1 MISLIGRKRVF
12 HNELFRILGAG
23 GSSSQRSFCHALVPS
38 SLSIHNPNS
47 TSTNS
52 ANYSVA
58 AFASLRG
65 VDHTKNKTTLFN
77 SRSQGTTRKLL
88 IRPKFGQ
95 QHQMMSTE
103 AHQMEDLSTSKQ
115 ERHFDYLVIGAG
127 SGGIASARRA
137 ATYGKKVG
145 IIESG
150 RLGGTCVNVG
160 CVPKKVMWNA
170 AGIAETLHD
179 MKHYG
184 FSGGELDGISFDW
197 GFLKESRDA
206 YIRRLNDIYKRNMAN
221 SNVTLISGRASIVAD
236 QEEGLAKLVQVI
248 NDEES
253 GGGSGKEGR
262 TVTSYSADRVLIAA
276 GGYPMFPPGE
286 GIMDHSISSDGF
298 FDLDDLPTKAVIVGA
313 GYIAVELAG
322 VLQALGTD
330 TSLVLR
336 KEKAMRYLD
345 DMLSDT
351 LDEEMSRHGIAI
363 YRNTQGVKS
372 ITIDDNDNNE
382 NGDGLKTVHLN
393 NGEVINDVDTVLVAT
408 GRAPAVESLNLA
420 NAGIAQKDD
429 SGHIV
434 VNEHSET
441 SVGGFYAL
449 GDVCGTVELTPM
461 AIAAG
466 RRLADRLFGEERFQN
481 VKVSYDN
488 VPTVIFSHPPIG
500 TVGLTE
506 NQAIDTYGQEN
517 VKVFRAKFTSLYY
530 GPWLI
535 DADDKPKTAMK
546 LVCAGEDERVVG
558 LHVIGNGADEM
569 LQGFSVAL
577 KMGATK
583 ADFDS
588 CIAIHPSTSEEF
600 VTMFPWG
607 LSKQRTGAKISP
619 LNTEVDGNS
628 AIPKSRL

>member
-1 MISLIGRKRVF
+1 
-12 HNELFRILGAG
+12 
-23 GSSSQRSFCHALVPS
+23 
-38 SLSIHNPNS
+38 
-47 TSTNS
+47 
-52 ANYSVA
+52 
-58 AFASLRG
+58 
-65 VDHTKNKTTLFN
+65 
-77 SRSQGTTRKLL
+77 
-88 IRPKFGQ
+88 
-95 QHQMMSTE
+95 
-103 AHQMEDLSTSKQ
+103 
-115 ERHFDYLVIGAG
+115 
-127 SGGIASARRA
+127 
-137 ATYGKKVG
+137 
-145 IIESG
+145 
-150 RLGGTCVNVG
+150 
-160 CVPKKVMWNA
+160 
-170 AGIAETLHD
+170 
-179 MKHYG
+179 
-184 FSGGELDGISFDW
+184 
-197 GFLKESRDA
+197 
-206 YIRRLNDIYKRNMAN
+206 
-221 SNVTLISGRASIVAD
+221 
-236 QEEGLAKLVQVI
+236 
-248 NDEES
+248 
-253 GGGSGKEGR
+253 
-262 TVTSYSADRVLIAA
+262 
-276 GGYPMFPPGE
+276 
-286 GIMDHSISSDGF
+286 MDHSISSDGF

-372 ITIDDNDNNE
+372 ITVDDYDNNE

-441 SVGGFYAL
+441 SVDGFYAL

-461 AIAAG
+461 AIAAGRRLADRLFGEERFQNVKVSYDNVPTFVLRELCVSQLLLDKNSFGYYAHELVAAG

-619 LNTEVDGNS
+619 LNTEVDDNS